1 MKIANDIRWLA
12 SGPRCG
18 IGELRLPANEPGSSI
33 MPGKVNPT
41 QCEAMIMV
49 CIQVFA
55 ADYAVAFAGSQGNFE
70 LNTMRPIV
78 IYNFLH
84 SARLLADA
92 CENFRVFCVDGIEL
106 NRKRI
111 AEFVEKSLMV
121 ATALSP
127 SIGYDAAAEIAM
139 NAAEQDLTLREAAI
153 RTEKIGEAEFDRLV
167 DPQRMVRP
175 HDPEGR

>member
-1 MKIANDIRWLA
+1 M
-12 SGPRCG
+12 
-18 IGELRLPANEPGSSI
+18 
-33 MPGKVNPT
+33 
-41 QCEAMIMV
+41 
-49 CIQVFA
+49 
-55 ADYAVAFAGSQGNFE
+55 
-70 LNTMRPIV
+70 

-153 RTEKIGEAEFDRLV
+153 RTEKISEAEFDRLV